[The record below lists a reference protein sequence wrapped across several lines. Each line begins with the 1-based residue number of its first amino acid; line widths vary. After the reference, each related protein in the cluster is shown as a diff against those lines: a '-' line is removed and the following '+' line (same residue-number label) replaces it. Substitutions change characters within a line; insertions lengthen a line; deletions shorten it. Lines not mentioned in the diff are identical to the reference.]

1 MDERG
6 FETVLDEID
15 FNALANANMKFS
27 MDIFMFKIRYFLEIC
42 SDEFYENL
50 TFAEGEA
57 FANIIKVVI
66 TEAIGCLSK

>member
-27 MDIFMFKIRYFLEIC
+27 MDILMFKIRYFLIC

-50 TFAEGEA
+50 TFAEREA

>member
-1 MDERG
+1 
-6 FETVLDEID
+6 
-15 FNALANANMKFS
+15 

-50 TFAEGEA
+50 TFAEREA
-57 FANIIKVVI
+57 FAYIIKVVI